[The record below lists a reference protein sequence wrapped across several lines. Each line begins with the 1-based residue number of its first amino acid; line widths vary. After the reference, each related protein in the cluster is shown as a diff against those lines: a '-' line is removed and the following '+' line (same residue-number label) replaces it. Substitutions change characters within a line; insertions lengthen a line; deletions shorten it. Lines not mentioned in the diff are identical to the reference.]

1 MKMNRKA
8 GTLLLMLALLLPAS
22 ASVRAD
28 GVESRAGVDFV
39 HTPSVFDTCYS
50 AFRRVSQVYRHYSHL
65 GAAVLKDRSLSDK
78 VNRILG
84 AGSRAPQYESMF
96 IGGEGDVLQD
106 LYLIRFGR
114 PWERPDDYKD
124 SIRSRLEGLKSYADS
139 LRRCG
144 MFDLDADKARLVAQ
158 LTAFRDTATVL
169 PPVFVTIEVDFDGD
183 VQRYADHL
191 YGHSAVTNSR
201 ALRKLLRRPT
211 MRRMAKDPG
220 FQFVVSKLMYRLW
233 EQQGRPMSSQVDN
246 TQRVILRTGGASL
259 SDAKR

>member
-1 MKMNRKA
+1 MNRKA

-28 GVESRAGVDFV
+28 GVESRASVDFV

-144 MFDLDADKARLVAQ
+144 TFDLDADKARLVAQ